1 VPRFS
6 MLRILIVDDHEMMRR
21 GIRSVLESR
30 YDIEVYEA
38 ENGKEAIDKTHEIQP
53 HLVILDVSMPVLDG
67 FSAAREIKRVFPQI
81 PIIIFSLDRTETFA
95 EVAKKI
101 GVSAYI
107 AKADIGETLL
117 KAVDAAL
124 NNEAFF
130 VSPQS

>member
-1 VPRFS
+1 
-6 MLRILIVDDHEMMRR
+6 MMRR
-21 GIRSVLESR
+21 GIRSLLESR
-30 YDIEVYEA
+30 DDVEAYEA

-67 FSAAREIKRVFPQI
+67 FSAAREIKKVFPHI

-101 GVSAYI
+101 GVSAYVS
-107 AKADIGETLL
+107 KADVGETLL

-124 NNEAFF
+124 SKEAFF

>member
-1 VPRFS
+1 
-6 MLRILIVDDHEMMRR
+6 MLNILIADDHEIMRR

-30 YDIEVYEA
+30 DDIEVYEA
-38 ENGKEAIDKTHEIQP
+38 KNGKEAIDKTHEVQP
-53 HLVILDVSMPVLDG
+53 HLVILDVAMPVLDG
-67 FSAAREIKRVFPQI
+67 FSAAREIKKIFPQI

-101 GVSAYI
+101 GVNAYLS
-107 AKADIGETLL
+107 KSDVGETLL

-124 NNEAFF
+124 NNQTFF

>member
-1 VPRFS
+1 
-6 MLRILIVDDHEMMRR
+6 MLRILIVDDHEIMRR

-30 YDIEVYEA
+30 DDIEVYEA

-67 FSAAREIKRVFPQI
+67 FSAAREIKKAIPQI

-107 AKADIGETLL
+107 SKVDVGETLL

>member
-1 VPRFS
+1 
-6 MLRILIVDDHEMMRR
+6 MLQVLIADDHEIMRR

-30 YDIEVYEA
+30 DDVEVYEA

-67 FSAAREIKRVFPQI
+67 FSAAREIKKAFPQI
-81 PIIIFSLDRTETFA
+81 AILIFSLHRTEVFT

-101 GVSAYI
+101 GVNGYI
-107 AKADIGETLL
+107 SKNDVGETLL
-117 KAVDAAL
+117 KAIDAAL
-124 NNEAFF
+124 NNQAFF